1 METKIVVFN
10 NELGYNNLML
20 LTIKLLFLFAGMYLM
35 IMGHW
40 VLALICFAITIGLTF
55 ILSLGLFF
63 VGLVAVLMLTGCG
76 SFVKTE
82 NIYIDN
88 SAVNNY
94 VGNPCGFYLGDRCL
108 VWKDGRMARNPE
120 NPYKGNK

>member
-1 METKIVVFN
+1 
-10 NELGYNNLML
+10 ML
-20 LTIKLLFLFAGMYLM
+20 LTIKFLFLIAGLYL
-35 IMGHW
+35 IVVGNW
-40 VLALICFAITIGLTF
+40 TLALICFAIAIGLTF

-63 VGLVAVLMLTGCG
+63 VGLIAVFMLSGCG
-76 SFVKTE
+76 TFVQTK

-94 VGNPCGFYLGDRCL
+94 VGNPCGFYLGDHCL
-108 VWKDGRMARNPE
+108 VWKDGRMARNPD

>member
-1 METKIVVFN
+1 MAKISVVFN
-10 NELGYNNLML
+10 SELRYNTLMI
-20 LTIKLLFLFAGMYLM
+20 LTIKLLFLIAGMYLM

-63 VGLVAVLMLTGCG
+63 VGLIAVLMLTGCG

-88 SAVNNY
+88 SAVNNF

>member
-1 METKIVVFN
+1 MI
-10 NELGYNNLML
+10 
-20 LTIKLLFLFAGMYLM
+20 LTLKLLFLIAGIYLM
-35 IMGHW
+35 VAGHM

-55 ILSLGLFF
+55 LLSLSLLF
-63 VGLVAVLMLTGCG
+63 VGMVVILMLTGCG

-94 VGNPCGFYLGDRCL
+94 VGNPCSFYLGDRCL
-108 VWKDGRMARNPE
+108 VWKDGRLARNPD
-120 NPYKGNK
+120 NPYRGNK

>member
-1 METKIVVFN
+1 
-10 NELGYNNLML
+10 ML
-20 LTIKLLFLFAGMYLM
+20 LTIKLLFLFAGMYLLL
-35 IMGHW
+35 IGNW
-40 VLALICFAITIGLTF
+40 TLALICFAITIGLTF

-63 VGLVAVLMLTGCG
+63 VGLVMVLMLTGCG

-94 VGNPCGFYLGDRCL
+94 VGNPCSFYLGDRCL

-120 NPYKGNK
+120 NPYKENK